1 MAGMAQTVGAQR
13 LLNLDSCRAMALRNN
28 KQMSISRVK
37 QEIAANVR
45 KSARTK
51 YLPHISALGGYEYT
65 SKEVS
70 ILNDDQKEA
79 LNSLGSN
86 LKNGIVSS
94 VGPYAQIL
102 PAALQQRLGTDLT
115 NLASFLDLSG
125 QNIVNAFRTDTRNL
139 WAGAILLTQPVFM
152 GGAIVA
158 MNKLAD
164 AGEELAANSAEA
176 KRQATLYHI
185 DQAYWQ
191 VVSLRHKQKLAQG
204 YLDLVKKLDGDVQK
218 MIKEGVAT
226 RSDGLSVSVKV
237 NEAEM
242 AMLKVS
248 DGLTLSKMLL
258 CQLCGIP
265 VDEQIVLAEEETD
278 NLETVEVTPQA
289 DFQQAMENRPELK
302 MLQNMVDM
310 GKQTTNILKA
320 GNLPQV
326 MLTGGYMV
334 SNPNV
339 FNGFEKKFAG
349 VWNVG
354 VLVRVPIWNWGDVAY
369 KVRAAKGATT
379 IATLQKEEAREKIE
393 FQSGIQR
400 RRHLFHYRDGGAD
413 CLAPGSVAEDRC
425 RNRCQ
430 TQPGEPA
437 EGPWHITIITIMSA
451 KTQHNNILLAIIGF
465 SAVVAVVALIGFFA
479 IGRDPELIQGQVE
492 VSEYRVSSKVPG
504 RILEIRVKEG
514 DYVKVGDTLAIL
526 DAPEVRAKMEQ
537 ARSAE
542 NAAAAQEEMARN
554 GARQEQIQGAFQ
566 LMQQAKAGLEI
577 AEKSY
582 QRIQRLFDEGV
593 MSAQKRDEVYAN
605 YKAMEAQYKA
615 AESQYEMAKNGARY
629 EDKKAAAALVGRAK
643 GAVNEVN
650 SYIHETVQIAQMEGE
665 VTDIYPK
672 VGELVGTGSPIM
684 TIAVMSD
691 LWGTFN
697 VREDQL
703 NGLEIGKTF
712 TAFVPA
718 FNKNVE
724 MKVYYM
730 KDQGSFA
737 VWKATKANGQY
748 DLKTFEVKARPTEK
762 FDGLRPGMSLI
773 VK

>member
-1 MAGMAQTVGAQR
+1 MRRLLGFILLAGMAQTVGAQR

-115 NLASFLDLSG
+115 NLASFLDLGG
-125 QNIVNAFRTDTRNL
+125 QNIMNAFRTDTRNL

-289 DFQQAMENRPELK
+289 DFQQAVENRPELK

-326 MLTGGYMV
+326 LLTGGYMV

-393 FQSGIQR
+393 LQVNQSAFQVSEANKK
-400 RRHLFHYRDGGAD
+400 L
-413 CLAPGSVAEDRC
+413 E
-425 RNRCQ
+425 
-430 TQPGEPA
+430 
-437 EGPWHITIITIMSA
+437 MA
-451 KTQHNNILLAIIGF
+451 KASIERANENLRTANLGF
-465 SAVVAVVALIGFFA
+465 S
-479 IGRDPELIQGQVE
+479 
-492 VSEYRVSSKVPG
+492 
-504 RILEIRVKEG
+504 
-514 DYVKVGDTLAIL
+514 
-526 DAPEVRAKMEQ
+526 
-537 ARSAE
+537 
-542 NAAAAQEEMARN
+542 
-554 GARQEQIQGAFQ
+554 
-566 LMQQAKAGLEI
+566 
-577 AEKSY
+577 
-582 QRIQRLFDEGV
+582 EGV
-593 MSAQKRDEVYAN
+593 ISSTTV
-605 YKAMEAQYKA
+605 MEAQTAWLQAQSQKIDAEIDVKLSQVDLQKA
-615 AESQYEMAKNGARY
+615 
-629 EDKKAAAALVGRAK
+629 L
-643 GAVNEVN
+643 
-650 SYIHETVQIAQMEGE
+650 
-665 VTDIYPK
+665 
-672 VGELVGTGSPIM
+672 GT
-684 TIAVMSD
+684 
-691 LWGTFN
+691 
-697 VREDQL
+697 
-703 NGLEIGKTF
+703 LE
-712 TAFVPA
+712 
-718 FNKNVE
+718 
-724 MKVYYM
+724 
-730 KDQGSFA
+730 
-737 VWKATKANGQY
+737 
-748 DLKTFEVKARPTEK
+748 
-762 FDGLRPGMSLI
+762 
-773 VK
+773 

>member
-139 WAGAILLTQPVFM
+139 WAGAILLAQPVFM

-289 DFQQAMENRPELK
+289 DFQQAVENRPELK

-326 MLTGGYMV
+326 LLTGGYMV

-369 KVRAAKGATT
+369 KVRAAKGAGT
-379 IATLQKEEAREKIE
+379 IAALELDEAREKISLQIN
-393 FQSGIQR
+393 QSTFKVNEANKQ
-400 RRHLFHYRDGGAD
+400 
-413 CLAPGSVAEDRC
+413 
-425 RNRCQ
+425 
-430 TQPGEPA
+430 
-437 EGPWHITIITIMSA
+437 W
-451 KTQHNNILLAIIGF
+451 
-465 SAVVAVVALIGFFA
+465 
-479 IGRDPELIQGQVE
+479 EL
-492 VSEYRVSSKVPG
+492 
-504 RILEIRVKEG
+504 
-514 DYVKVGDTLAIL
+514 
-526 DAPEVRAKMEQ
+526 
-537 ARSAE
+537 
-542 NAAAAQEEMARN
+542 
-554 GARQEQIQGAFQ
+554 
-566 LMQQAKAGLEI
+566 AKASVERANENLRTADLGF
-577 AEKSY
+577 
-582 QRIQRLFDEGV
+582 QEGV
-593 MSAQKRDEVYAN
+593 ISSTTV
-605 YKAMEAQYKA
+605 MEAQTA
-615 AESQYEMAKNGARY
+615 WLQAQSQKIDA
-629 EDKKAAAALVGRAK
+629 
-643 GAVNEVN
+643 EVN
-650 SYIHETVQIAQMEGE
+650 LKLSQVNLQ
-665 VTDIYPK
+665 
-672 VGELVGTGSPIM
+672 
-684 TIAVMSD
+684 
-691 LWGTFN
+691 
-697 VREDQL
+697 
-703 NGLEIGKTF
+703 
-712 TAFVPA
+712 
-718 FNKNVE
+718 
-724 MKVYYM
+724 
-730 KDQGSFA
+730 
-737 VWKATKANGQY
+737 KALGVLQ
-748 DLKTFEVKARPTEK
+748 E
-762 FDGLRPGMSLI
+762 
-773 VK
+773 